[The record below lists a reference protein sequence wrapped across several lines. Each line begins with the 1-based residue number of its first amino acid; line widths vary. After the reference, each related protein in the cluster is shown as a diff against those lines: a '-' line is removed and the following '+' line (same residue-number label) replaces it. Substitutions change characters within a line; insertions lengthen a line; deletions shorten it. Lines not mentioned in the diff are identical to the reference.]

1 MSSSQCIVADYILP
15 NGNGVC
21 VCVHVRV
28 RVCVCVH
35 ALLTEWYWECVFRQ
49 GFYRLAFLVLGALSL
64 AVVWSECTFFSSQ
77 PVLSLFAV
85 LIQMAE
91 KQYNYI
97 CIEVSTCGTL
107 KDHEYYG
114 QMF

>member
-1 MSSSQCIVADYILP
+1 MSPSQCIVSDYISP
-15 NGNGVC
+15 NGNIVCVRVCACVC
-21 VCVHVRV
+21 VCV
-28 RVCVCVH
+28 CT
-35 ALLTEWYWECVFRQ
+35 LLTEWYWECVFRRF
-49 GFYRLAFLVLGALSL
+49 FYRLAFLVLGALSL

-97 CIEVSTCGTL
+97 CIEVNTCGTL
-107 KDHEYYG
+107 KDHEYCG